1 MTTVVISGNPRP
13 DSRTIEVALVLA
25 RHLGTENAQSPADTA
40 NASGRG
46 VPGEPVRIELSELAP
61 DLLVRPVSER
71 VQAALDQV
79 LAADLLVVAT
89 PSYKGSFTGLLKSFL
104 DLLPGGS
111 LAAPAHP
118 VVVAAS
124 PAHTVSTTEHL
135 EFVLTE
141 LGATVRPGVAALES
155 QLGDPAGYLPPTT
168 PELSQSIPESVEVS
182 R

>member
-25 RHLGTENAQSPADTA
+25 GHLESENAP
-40 NASGRG
+40 NAAGQKHSA
-46 VPGEPVRIELSELAP
+46 EPRSAVEQARIELSELAA

-79 LAADLLVVAT
+79 LAADRLVVAT

-155 QLGDPAGYLPPTT
+155 QLTDPAGYLPGPG
-168 PELSQSIPESVEVS
+168 SQTAEVS